1 MSTYLSKEKIH
12 LFLIKKP
19 IKISQT
25 SNLSSIFHTAYN
37 LLRLKSYVSVI
48 LVENETPFF
57 LPKPYIWIWECSF
70 SKKVVAK
77 PVKWVLTF

>member
-1 MSTYLSKEKIH
+1 MFTYLSKEKMH
-12 LFLIKKP
+12 HFLIKKP

-37 LLRLKSYVSVI
+37 LLRLKRNFVSVI

-57 LPKPYIWIWECSF
+57 LPKPHI
-70 SKKVVAK
+70 
-77 PVKWVLTF
+77 

>member
-1 MSTYLSKEKIH
+1 MFTYLSKEKMH

-57 LPKPYIWIWECSF
+57 LPKPHI
-70 SKKVVAK
+70 
-77 PVKWVLTF
+77 

>member
-57 LPKPYIWIWECSF
+57 LPKPHI
-70 SKKVVAK
+70 
-77 PVKWVLTF
+77 

>member
-1 MSTYLSKEKIH
+1 MFTDLSKEKMH

-57 LPKPYIWIWECSF
+57 LPKPHI
-70 SKKVVAK
+70 
-77 PVKWVLTF
+77 